1 MLDLRSRVE
10 LAVVRVMHESP
21 DTAPTETESAI
32 VEAVMAAVAGCPEL
46 VARLGAAVHMNRE
59 LPRSAEL
66 AGLRERFG
74 LSQRQVADMVGVSR
88 EAVSLWERGLCTP
101 MRGTRER
108 ARYLNLVDLMIRE
121 VGTVNA

>member
-21 DTAPTETESAI
+21 DSVPTETESAI

-46 VARLGAAVHMNRE
+46 VAQIGAAVHMNRE
-59 LPRSAEL
+59 LPRPAEL
-66 AGLRERFG
+66 TALRERFG
-74 LSQRQVADMVGVSR
+74 LFQQQVAEIVGVSPA
-88 EAVSLWERGLCTP
+88 AVSKWESGACAP

-121 VGTVNA
+121 VGTVHV